1 MTEKDLGVVTAYAYA
16 VEGGYTGT
24 EAEFTALL
32 GDLADTI
39 AELEGLTVTVN
50 TLPAGSSA
58 TASYADGVLSLGIP
72 KGDKGDQGDIG
83 PTPDMEIGTVT
94 TLPAGS
100 DATASITGTP
110 ENPVLNLGIPKG
122 DKGDTGEVT
131 QAEFDDLKSAMY
143 DIYPTDT
150 ASGAIA
156 NFPDGADNIPVKSL
170 TIAIEPVQSG
180 SGDPS
185 PDNVRPISGWTEA
198 KVTRTGKNLLENIL
212 TTRTVN
218 GTTFTVNDDG
228 SITVSG
234 TPSALTRA
242 PIKTGL
248 AWDGRVTATLSF
260 GTMPTGTRAF
270 ARRVYN
276 GAQTYPTISPT
287 STSPE
292 GAVLYDIYIEIGTA
306 FDGTAFTV
314 YPQMELGTTAT
325 AYEPY
330 QGETISINLDGTV
343 YGGTL
348 DVNSGV
354 LTVDRAI
361 LIMDGSISVS
371 SVNYHNSGLYYI
383 IVSNRLTSKSTN
395 PLPISD
401 RFKSE
406 MVVVIGNCFVTSSG
420 TSLVAVLPDQS
431 ITTKESAT
439 AWFESNPT
447 TFVYELATPITVT
460 LSAEQLNTLYGTNNI
475 WADTGDVDVTYRA
488 DTGLYIDKL
497 TGSTEDDMIADAPI
511 ASGKYFFVGNT
522 LYLSTAAIAAGA
534 TLTPGTNCVQTTLA
548 EALNNLNS

>member
-1 MTEKDLGVVTAYAYA
+1 VTA
-16 VEGGYTGT
+16 
-24 EAEFTALL
+24 EAE
-32 GDLADTI
+32 
-39 AELEGLTVTVN
+39 
-50 TLPAGSSA
+50 
-58 TASYADGVLSLGIP
+58 
-72 KGDKGDQGDIG
+72 
-83 PTPDMEIGTVT
+83 

-100 DATASITGTP
+100 DATASYSDGHLTF
-110 ENPVLNLGIPKG
+110 GIPRGETGAQGPKG
-122 DKGDTGEVT
+122 PKGDTGERGPQGIQGETGPKGDTGDTGPTGPTGADGYSPTATVT
-131 QAEFDDLKSAMY
+131 EQDGDITITVTDKSGTTSATLHTDDTLDEDSTNPVQNRAIVEALREML
-143 DIYPTDT
+143 PTDT

-156 NFPDGADNIPVKSL
+156 SFPDGADGVPVKSL
-170 TIAIEPVQSG
+170 SVVIEPVQAG

-185 PDNVRPISGWTEA
+185 PDNVRPITGHTSAT
-198 KVTRTGKNLLENIL
+198 VTRTGKNLFDKSATDTNNGYVENKY
-212 TTRTVN
+212 VN
-218 GTTFTVNDDG
+218 GGGTLVADSDCNISEYISIKAEQTYTVYGVSGSNVGLAFYDG
-228 SITVSG
+228 SKVLI
-234 TPSALTRA
+234 SALTYS
-242 PIKTGL
+242 IKWGTIGSKTFTTPKNCAFIRL
-248 AWDGRVTATLSF
+248 SIIEANVNIMQLELGSTAT
-260 GTMPTGTRAF
+260 P
-270 ARRVYN
+270 
-276 GAQTYPTISPT
+276 
-287 STSPE
+287 
-292 GAVLYDIYIEIGTA
+292 
-306 FDGTAFTV
+306 
-314 YPQMELGTTAT
+314 
-325 AYEPY
+325 YEPY
-330 QGETISINLDGTV
+330 QGTTITINLDGTV

-348 DVNSGV
+348 DVTEGK

-371 SVNYHNSGLYYI
+371 SVNYHNSGLYYT
-383 IVSNRLTSKSTN
+383 IVSNSLTSKSTN

-406 MVVVIGNCFVTSSG
+406 MVVVIGNCYVTSSG

>member
-198 KVTRTGKNLLENIL
+198 KVTRTGENLFDKTTAQAGYIDNSDGQQKGQTASLNYKCTDYVPVFGGMSVYVNTEQTAAVWGAWYDISKSFISGVTGYANKVITAPTNAKYLRL
-212 TTRTVN
+212 TIEKS
-218 GTTFTVNDDG
+218 DDG
-228 SITVSG
+228 NIDTFAVNH
-234 TPSALTRA
+234 PST
-242 PIKTGL
+242 
-248 AWDGRVTATLSF
+248 DH
-260 GTMPTGTRAF
+260 
-270 ARRVYN
+270 
-276 GAQTYPTISPT
+276 
-287 STSPE
+287 
-292 GAVLYDIYIEIGTA
+292 
-306 FDGTAFTV
+306 
-314 YPQMELGTTAT
+314 
-325 AYEPY
+325 AYHAY
-330 QGETISINLDGTV
+330 SGETITIDLDGTV

-348 DVNSGV
+348 DVTEGE
-354 LTVDRAI
+354 LTVDRAMVDLGALNW
-361 LIMDGSISVS
+361 LIASTDATVQFF
-371 SVNYHNSGLYYI
+371 YATLSGKANGTENL
-383 IVSNRLTSKSTN
+383 L
-395 PLPISD
+395 SD
-401 RFKSE
+401 RYKTKYRGQWTPDIDYVISGDTNTSQLYIKDSRYTSASDFKAA
-406 MVVVIGNCFVTSSG
+406 MNGVQLC
-420 TSLVAVLPDQS
+420 
-431 ITTKESAT
+431 
-439 AWFESNPT
+439 
-447 TFVYELATPITVT
+447 YELATPIEISLTAQQLTT
-460 LSAEQLNTLYGTNNI
+460 LLGQNNI
-475 WADTGDVDVTYRA
+475 WSDSGDVTVDYRA

-511 ASGKYFFVGNT
+511 ASGQYFFVGNT